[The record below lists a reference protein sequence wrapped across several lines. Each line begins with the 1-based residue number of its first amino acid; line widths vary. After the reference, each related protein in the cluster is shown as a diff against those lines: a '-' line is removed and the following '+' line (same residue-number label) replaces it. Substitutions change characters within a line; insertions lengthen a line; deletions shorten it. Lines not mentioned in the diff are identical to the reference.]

1 MARGSLKQRY
11 KGSWSIILDLGYQV
25 DAQTGKRK
33 RKQRWYTVRGTKRD
47 AETKLTELLHQA
59 NHNTLT
65 EPTNLTFGEW
75 LDTWVEA
82 AVKPPVRRLRTYE
95 SYKSIIDRHLK
106 PGLGQILLQELDA
119 VHLERY
125 YREKGSALAQRTLEH
140 HHAVVSRSLKSAQ
153 KKRLVERNVCQLVEN
168 TPKAPTGR
176 LDVIDHCW
184 DEAEAKTF
192 LQATRAFGAQPAALY
207 ALGLDSGARKGELC
221 GLRWSSVDLKAG
233 TIRITEQLVKPGR
246 APVFGPTKNSNIR
259 TIPLATQTVAL
270 LRKHRSHQ
278 AEIKLRN
285 RAHYQDQGLV
295 FAKEWGELSSKVD
308 TLGDPLQMN
317 NIGQR
322 EFNKIIEAADIRR
335 IKFHGMRHTCATLL
349 LKAGVPV
356 HVVSERLGHK

>member
-1 MARGSLKQRY
+1 M
-11 KGSWSIILDLGYQV
+11 
-25 DAQTGKRK
+25 
-33 RKQRWYTVRGTKRD
+33 
-47 AETKLTELLHQA
+47 
-59 NHNTLT
+59 
-65 EPTNLTFGEW
+65 
-75 LDTWVEA
+75 
-82 AVKPPVRRLRTYE
+82 
-95 SYKSIIDRHLK
+95 
-106 PGLGQILLQELDA
+106 
-119 VHLERY
+119 
-125 YREKGSALAQRTLEH
+125 
-140 HHAVVSRSLKSAQ
+140 
-153 KKRLVERNVCQLVEN
+153 CQLVEN

-246 APVFGPTKNSNIR
+246 TPVFGPTKNSNMR

-322 EFNKIIEAADIRR
+322 EFNKIIEAASIRR

-356 HVVSERLGHK
+356 HVVSERLGHKKVDITMNIYAHVLPSMQEEEADKLGALLFF